1 MKKLLLVLAL
11 PALAG
16 CLSSSPLA
24 VTSWTVDYAGSKTSA
39 DGAKYGVARLL
50 QVAVRSPYA
59 GSPVAVLRADG
70 SIAFD
75 AYNTFA
81 APPAQ
86 LVKGLAYDAAN
97 ASGLFSSVVGA
108 TSSAAA
114 RVAIEA
120 EVVKLALD
128 CREEGARRAVARV
141 QVRLIDGR
149 DIVATVV
156 GEGAEDASG
165 GNYGAAFSTALS
177 AAFASAFGLLK

>member
-1 MKKLLLVLAL
+1 MKKLLLFLAL

-50 QVAVRSPYA
+50 LVGVRSPYA

-75 AYNTFA
+75 AY
-81 APPAQ
+81 
-86 LVKGLAYDAAN
+86 DAAN

-108 TSSAAA
+108 ISSASA
-114 RVAIEA
+114 RVVIEA

-156 GEGAEDASG
+156 GEGAEDASD

>member
-1 MKKLLLVLAL
+1 MKKLLLFLAL

-50 QVAVRSPYA
+50 LVGVRSPYA
-59 GSPVAVLRADG
+59 GSLVAVLRADG

-108 TSSAAA
+108 ISSAAA
-114 RVAIEA
+114 RVVIEA

-156 GEGAEDASG
+156 GEGAEDASD